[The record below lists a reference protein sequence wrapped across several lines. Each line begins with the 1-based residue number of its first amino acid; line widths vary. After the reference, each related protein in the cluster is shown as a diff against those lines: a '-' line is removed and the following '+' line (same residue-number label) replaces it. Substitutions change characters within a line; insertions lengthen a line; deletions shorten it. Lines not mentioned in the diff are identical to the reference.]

1 MRQTNPREFNYIE
14 GRRAT
19 DGAQSR
25 NINVERQA
33 TRVGDPEPAHE
44 LPPLSDEIEID
55 SEELDDIGD
64 LGNEQDAALDLDA
77 LIETLD
83 ARPPTRFAYFVQ
95 RAAECIKALRAMR
108 GAQASPWPQDRVPE
122 AHWRALAD
130 DALGLIG
137 DAVKQE
143 IDRESLV
150 ASLPEAERQGLQRL
164 LDSSLGLQIFR
175 RAFDQERAA
184 WEKTFWL
191 MALDQSFGKRPWTG
205 PQGWREW
212 KEPPS
217 ARQGAA
223 QK

>member
-1 MRQTNPREFNYIE
+1 MQALDTLLQRQPQTPAPPSV
-14 GRRAT
+14 GRGQVA
-19 DGAQSR
+19 GM
-25 NINVERQA
+25 
-33 TRVGDPEPAHE
+33 
-44 LPPLSDEIEID
+44 
-55 SEELDDIGD
+55 D
-64 LGNEQDAALDLDA
+64 LGHRWYAPGTHITIRGLGKSFGEHTLYDGFDLD
-77 LIETLD
+77 I
-83 ARPPTRFAYFVQ
+83 P
-95 RAAECIKALRAMR
+95 K
-108 GAQASPWPQDRVPE
+108 G
-122 AHWRALAD
+122 
-130 DALGLIG
+130 
-137 DAVKQE
+137 K

-191 MALDQSFGKRPWTG
+191 MALDQSFGKKPWTG

-212 KEPPS
+212 MEPPS